1 MNENQ
6 DKGTAISVYGQE
18 GLDDFPVLKA
28 FQQYIDAEQSK
39 ARKRMVVLCVFFGFL
54 MTVVIGV
61 FVMMLRDKDATNQ
74 SLNDRLVEYVM
85 KERERDA
92 TAKLEAQRPKDDPAL
107 RAMAESIASLQRQM
121 SDQQVR
127 LADQQAKFTDQQNK
141 LAEQQR
147 GMVERQEKAA
157 AAATAAAKQAAEAA
171 QAARTQDKG
180 PSKEQLAL
188 QRQIDEDTAKLVKVR
203 AILKAE
209 REKLEAEKQRLHQ
222 EEVERQRRKLY
233 PEYYAN
239 KDKTLD
245 KDKDVDRDKDLD
257 EDVGKAPKPQ
267 AKADKPISY
276 FSAYKDDKDVKPDN
290 DDLDDIDEVVAPVVE
305 SQRKEEAPKAKPQ
318 PPAAKPKPAAKPQV
332 EPAAKPPV
340 KPAAKPAA
348 NPIEK
353 PKAEP
358 SDHIKVPVEINGA
371 GSDWLIPTA

>member
-6 DKGTAISVYGQE
+6 DRGTAISVYGQE

-107 RAMAESIASLQRQM
+107 KAMAESIASLQRQM

-171 QAARTQDKG
+171 KAAQTQDKG
-180 PSKEQLAL
+180 PSKEQLAM
-188 QRQIDEDTAKLVKVR
+188 QRQIDEDTAKLMKVR

-209 REKLEAEKQRLHQ
+209 REKLEAEKERLHQ

-233 PEYYAN
+233 PEYYAK
-239 KDKTLD
+239 KDKGKDT
-245 KDKDVDRDKDLD
+245 DKDVDDKDVD
-257 EDVGKAPKPQ
+257 DTEADITPQPKKPQ
-267 AKADKPISY
+267 TKADKPISY
-276 FSAYKDDKDVKPDN
+276 FSAYKDDKDVKPDI
-290 DDLDDIDEVVAPVVE
+290 DDIDEVVAPVVE
-305 SQRKEEAPKAKPQ
+305 SQRKVEA
-318 PPAAKPKPAAKPQV
+318 KPAAKQ
-332 EPAAKPPV
+332 PV
-340 KPAAKPAA
+340 KPAARPVAQPAARPAA

-371 GSDWLIPTA
+371 GSDWLIPTV